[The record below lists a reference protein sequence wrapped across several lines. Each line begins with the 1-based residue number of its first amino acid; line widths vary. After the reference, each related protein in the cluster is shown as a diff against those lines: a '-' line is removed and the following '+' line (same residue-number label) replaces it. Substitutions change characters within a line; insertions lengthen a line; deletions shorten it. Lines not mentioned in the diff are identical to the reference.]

1 MVEKFMVEEF
11 MVEEFMVEEF
21 MVEEFMVKNSHLKCS
36 WLKSSWWKSFGVESW
51 VWKVR
56 GWNVQQPFH
65 MSSSS
70 IFNFLKFIWSSK
82 IVNNCNFWISV
93 HQFKFEWSQ
102 FQVRI
107 CTGYSLS
114 EWFIN
119 PKYIIRFCWISKLF
133 VWKLFKNWGSISFW
147 ERSICFALFL
157 H

>member
-1 MVEKFMVEEF
+1 M
-11 MVEEFMVEEF
+11 
-21 MVEEFMVKNSHLKCS
+21 
-36 WLKSSWWKSFGVESW
+36 FGVESW

-56 GWNVQQPFH
+56 GSNVQQPFH

-93 HQFKFEWSQ
+93 HQFKFERSQ

-107 CTGYSLS
+107 CTGYFLS

-119 PKYIIRFCWISKLF
+119 PKYIIKLCWIFKLF
-133 VWKLFKNWGSISFW
+133 VWKLFKSWGSISCW
-147 ERSICFALFL
+147 ERSICFALFSIKNL
-157 H
+157 EYCSLNQFLNILASPIIWPSLMGFEPLKLNNFWKQS